1 MRALGASFIYA
12 VQTWRQ
18 LAAVAEPARG
28 CGRMLI
34 NAPGRRRAP
43 TRSPQLSPSPLD
55 GHRLVAPDRES
66 AEVGGLRPVARR
78 TRFSLAWFS
87 CADPSRPSGAPS
99 AFTDHEPETGSPRVC
114 VT

>member
-18 LAAVAEPARG
+18 LAAVAEPRG

-34 NAPGRRRAP
+34 IAPGRRRAP

-66 AEVGGLRPVARR
+66 AEVGGLRPRR
-78 TRFSLAWFS
+78 STNPFLPGVVLLRG
-87 CADPSRPSGAPS
+87 PVQTIRGAERL
-99 AFTDHEPETGSPRVC
+99 H
-114 VT
+114 